1 MSAIGILLAGGASS
15 RFPAGKLEAHIPA
28 ALAELR
34 GRPELAGLAVADA
47 AYETL
52 AAAVGR
58 VIGLGEPKLS
68 APAECVAD
76 QRPGEGPAASLS
88 DLLTGSHLAALSD
101 ETRVLILAADAPFA
115 PPLLLGLMAAAQSSL
130 VIAAD
135 EPLPIATSLGALR
148 AAVALA
154 PLPRLRDLA
163 AALSAVPLD
172 TRIVARLDPLGSALA
187 DIDTADDLAASAPD
201 ERASV

>member
-58 VIGLGEPKLS
+58 VIVLGEPKLS

-187 DIDTADDLAASAPD
+187 DIDTADDLAATAPD
-201 ERASV
+201 ERASI

>member
-58 VIGLGEPKLS
+58 VIVLGEPKLS

-76 QRPGEGPAASLS
+76 QRPGEGPAVSLR

-101 ETRVLILAADAPFA
+101 ETRVLVLAADAPFA
-115 PPLLLGLMAAAQSSL
+115 PPLLLGLMAAAQSSV
-130 VIAAD
+130 VIAAG

>member
-15 RFPAGKLEAHIPA
+15 RFPAGKLEALIPA

-34 GRPELAGLAVADA
+34 GRPELAGVAVVDA

-58 VIGLGEPKLS
+58 VIVLGEPKLS

-76 QRPGEGPAASLS
+76 QRPGEGPASSLS
-88 DLLTGSHLAALSD
+88 DLLRGSHLAALSD

-115 PPLLLGLMAAAQSSL
+115 SPLLLGLMAAAQSSL

-135 EPLPIATSLGALR
+135 EPLPIATNLGALR

-154 PLPRLRDLA
+154 PLPRLRSLA

-172 TRIVARLDPLGSALA
+172 PRIVARLDPLGSAFA
-187 DIDTADDLAASAPD
+187 DIDTAEDLAAGAPD
-201 ERASV
+201 QRASI

>member
-58 VIGLGEPKLS
+58 VIVLGEPKLS

-76 QRPGEGPAASLS
+76 QRPGEGPAASLH
-88 DLLTGSHLAALSD
+88 DLLTGGHLEELPD

-115 PPLLLGLMAAAQSSL
+115 PPLLLGLMAAAQSSV

-135 EPLPIATSLGALR
+135 EPLPIATSLGSLR

-154 PLPRLRDLA
+154 SLPRLRDLA
-163 AALSAVPLD
+163 AELSAVPLD
-172 TRIVARLDPLGSALA
+172 PRIVARLDPLGGALA
-187 DIDTADDLAASAPD
+187 DIDTADDLAATAPD

>member
-58 VIGLGEPKLS
+58 VIVLGEPKLS

-130 VIAAD
+130 VIATD

-187 DIDTADDLAASAPD
+187 DIDTADDLAATAPD
-201 ERASV
+201 ERASI

>member
-58 VIGLGEPKLS
+58 VIVLGEPKLS

>member
-15 RFPAGKLEAHIPA
+15 RFPAGKLEALIPA

-34 GRPELAGLAVADA
+34 GRPELAGVSVVDA

-58 VIGLGEPKLS
+58 VIVLGEPKLS

-88 DLLTGSHLAALSD
+88 DLLTGSHLAALPD
-101 ETRVLILAADAPFA
+101 ETRVVILAADAPFA
-115 PPLLLGLMAAAQSSL
+115 PPLLLGLMAAAGASV

-135 EPLPIATSLGALR
+135 EPLPIATNLGALR
-148 AAVALA
+148 AAVTLG
-154 PLPRLRDLA
+154 PLPRLRDLV
-163 AALSAVPLD
+163 AALTATPLNA
-172 TRIVARLDPLGSALA
+172 RIVARLDPLGSALA
-187 DIDTADDLAASAPD
+187 DIDTAADLAAGAPH
-201 ERASV
+201 E

>member
-1 MSAIGILLAGGASS
+1 
-15 RFPAGKLEAHIPA
+15 LEAHIPA

-34 GRPELAGLAVADA
+34 GRPELAGVAVADA

-58 VIGLGEPKLS
+58 VIVLGEPKLS

-88 DLLTGSHLAALSD
+88 DLLTGSHLAALPD

-148 AAVALA
+148 VAVALA

-172 TRIVARLDPLGSALA
+172 PRIVARLDPLGSALA
-187 DIDTADDLAASAPD
+187 DIDTADDLAATAPD
-201 ERASV
+201 ERASI

>member
-15 RFPAGKLEAHIPA
+15 RFPAGKLEAVIPA

-34 GRPELAGLAVADA
+34 GRPELAGITVADA

-58 VIGLGEPKLS
+58 VIVLGEPKLS
-68 APAECVAD
+68 APAKCVAD

-88 DLLTGSHLAALSD
+88 DLLRGSHLAALPD

-115 PPLLLGLMAAAQSSL
+115 PPLLLGLMAAAGASV

-135 EPLPIATSLGALR
+135 EPLPIATNLGALR
-148 AAVALA
+148 AAVTLG
-154 PLPRLRDLA
+154 PLPRLRDLV
-163 AALSAVPLD
+163 AALTATPLD
-172 TRIVARLDPLGSALA
+172 ARIVARLDPLGSALA
-187 DIDTADDLAASAPD
+187 DIDTAADLAAGAPH
-201 ERASV
+201 E